1 MMPSARRERKR
12 TKNAEELT
20 DAVAFLLTT
29 RVVVLCAEAARQ
41 QRQRKCEFLARWHEK
56 KERENLNLPECVST
70 PPSSSFDA
78 MLPLPQNEN
87 RMLSQCFAPSLALA
101 TVCAVGKCLIG
112 FRLCAGEKQREEN
125 TQYGEKSK
133 SPCDAEWIA
142 NIQCVRIPRVRLLL
156 KTRTQSKRSAY
167 HFIIIIIVIVSRE
180 NFDSSTSGTAI
191 RSGLD
196 SHFLLRPP
204 KRFVS
209 LSPIGMRSSSLA
221 STSTVLLFSMWY
233 SSYLHSANPT
243 YNSCVE
249 FSLFFNASFVL
260 IHF

>member
-1 MMPSARRERKR
+1 MMPSAREKIR

-29 RVVVLCAEAARQ
+29 QVVVLCAEAARQQ
-41 QRQRKCEFLARWHEK
+41 QRQRKCEFLARWYEK

-87 RMLSQCFAPSLALA
+87 RMFSQCFTPALVLA

-112 FRLCAGEKQREEN
+112 FRLCAGEKQRKEN

-142 NIQCVRIPRVRLLL
+142 NIQCVQIPRVRLLL
-156 KTRTQSKRSAY
+156 KTRTQSKRSAH
-167 HFIIIIIVIVSRE
+167 HFIIIVIVIVSRE
-180 NFDSSTSGTAI
+180 NFDSSTSGTVV
-191 RSGLD
+191 RSGRD
-196 SHFLLRPP
+196 SHSLNILLAPQ
-204 KRFVS
+204 KDSLLYHLLACAVWVS
-209 LSPIGMRSSSLA
+209 RRLRQFYSALCDIHHIC
-221 STSTVLLFSMWY
+221 TVQIQLTTLL
-233 SSYLHSANPT
+233 
-243 YNSCVE
+243 
-249 FSLFFNASFVL
+249 
-260 IHF
+260 